1 MNPIFKFL
9 IPVALGLGLYHC
21 SVPAGMDAQG
31 WHLFAIFVA
40 TISGLIFKPL
50 PMGAVALIGM
60 AAAVLTGTLK
70 LQPEALSGYGDSI
83 IWLVIYVFFIA
94 RGFIK
99 TKLGIRI
106 AYKFVQWFGNSA
118 LGIGY
123 SIVAT
128 ELFIAPFV
136 PSSAAR
142 AGGIMYPVVAAISE
156 SMNSHPNDSS
166 RRKIGAYLHKVAYN
180 GNLITSAMFLTAM
193 AANPMCQSFA
203 ATQGVQIT
211 WSNWAIA
218 AAVPGILSLI
228 IIPLFLYFVFPPS
241 QKRFS
246 HAPDLARTKLADM
259 GSISSQ
265 EWVMAG
271 IFALMLALWIFGE
284 AYGISA
290 ATTALVGLCLL
301 LLTQILTWDDIL
313 NEKEAW
319 HTLIW
324 FAILVTMAK
333 YLQVYGVVAWFSTMV
348 STLVTGMDWMAAF
361 GTLVL
366 IYFYSHYFFASNTSH
381 ISAMYAAFLAVAI
394 SAGAPP
400 LVAALGLGFCSSLF
414 SSMTHYGSS
423 SSAIFFGS
431 GYIDIGTWWR
441 LGFMISVVNLLIWFG
456 IGSVWWKTLG
466 LW

>member
-1 MNPIFKFL
+1 MNPFFSFL
-9 IPVALGLGLYHC
+9 IPVVLGTALYNYPI
-21 SVPAGMDAQG
+21 PAGMDPQG

-40 TISGLIFKPL
+40 TILGLIFKPL

-60 AAAVLTGTLK
+60 AACVLTKTLK
-70 LQPEALSGYGDSI
+70 LQPEALSGYGESL

-106 AYKFVQWFGNSA
+106 AYKFVQWFGHSA
-118 LGIGY
+118 LGMGY

-128 ELFIAPFV
+128 ELLIAPFV

-142 AGGIMYPVVAAISE
+142 AGGIMFPVVTAISE
-156 SMNSHPNDSS
+156 SLGSHPNEST
-166 RRKIGAYLHKVAYN
+166 RRKIGAYLHKIAYN

-203 ATQGVQIT
+203 STQGVQIT
-211 WSNWAIA
+211 WGNWAMA
-218 AAVPGILSLI
+218 AAVPGLCSLI
-228 IIPLFLYFVFPPS
+228 VLPLFFYFTFPPT

-246 HAPDLARTKLADM
+246 HAPDLAQAKLAEM
-259 GSISSQ
+259 GAMSTH
-265 EWVMAG
+265 EWIMAG
-271 IFALMLALWIFGE
+271 VFALMLGLWIFGE
-284 AYGISA
+284 PYGISST
-290 ATTALVGLCLL
+290 TTALLGLCLL
-301 LLTQILTWDDIL
+301 LATKVLSWEDIL

-333 YLQVYGVVAWFSTMV
+333 YLQIYGVVAWFSTMV
-348 STLVTGMDWMAAF
+348 STLVTGMDWMTAF
-361 GTLVL
+361 GVLIL

-381 ISAMYAAFLAVAI
+381 VSAMYSAFLAVAI
-394 SAGAPP
+394 TSGVPP
-400 LVAALGLGFCSSLF
+400 LVAALSLGFCSSLF
-414 SSMTHYGSS
+414 SSMTHYGASA
-423 SSAIFFGS
+423 SAIFFGA
-431 GYIDIGTWWR
+431 GYVDIATWWR
-441 LGFMISVVNLLIWFG
+441 LGFMISVVNLVIWFG
-456 IGSVWWKTLG
+456 IGGAWWKSLG